1 MTSRFWRYYHTLR
14 YLRPGQLFWRIWFR
28 VYVPVPDRN
37 SAPTLRKRRGRWQPV
52 VARQPTMTGANAFVF
67 LNRAGNLHGPADWNA
82 SEPEKLWIYNLHY
95 FDDLNAAEA
104 AQRREWHRDLL
115 QRWVRE
121 NPPAHGNGWEPYPT
135 SLRIVNWIKWALAG
149 NALEPGVA
157 ASLAVQARW
166 LAVRLERHLL
176 GNHLLANAK
185 ALVFAGMYFEGKE
198 ADRWLSKGLALLD
211 RELGE
216 QILSDGGHFE
226 RSPMYHAIILEDLL
240 DLINLAGSAQNGLTQ
255 HRVPGWRR
263 TAARMLEWL
272 RLMCHPDGKIAF
284 FNDAAFGIAPE
295 YDALYAYAQRL
306 GVNPELSENIAAVRL
321 PGGGRL
327 TDLASSGYVRV
338 ELSGSVAILDLAK
351 VGPDYLPG
359 HAHAD
364 TLSFELSYTNQRII
378 VNSGCST
385 YALGP
390 ERLRQR
396 GTPAHNTVAIDGRDS
411 SEVWGAF
418 RVARRARPFGRDTRV
433 TEDGAE
439 ICCAHDGYRRLPGKP
454 VHRRLWRFGPR
465 GVTIRDEID
474 GLSANAVAHYHFH
487 PSVAINLKGKAAVVQ
502 QRDAVIARV
511 DVKQGSPELVES
523 SYHPEFGVDIPS
535 RCLQVGLQ
543 NQTSEIHILWALD
556 AHPVS
561 DR

>member
-1 MTSRFWRYYHTLR
+1 
-14 YLRPGQLFWRIWFR
+14 
-28 VYVPVPDRN
+28 
-37 SAPTLRKRRGRWQPV
+37 
-52 VARQPTMTGANAFVF
+52 MTGADAFIF
-67 LNRAGNLHGPADWNA
+67 LNRAGNLEGPADWNA
-82 SEPEKLWIYNLHY
+82 PEHEKLWLYNLHY

-135 SLRIVNWIKWALAG
+135 SLRVVNWIKWALTG
-149 NALEPGVA
+149 NALEPGVTE
-157 ASLAVQARW
+157 SLAIQVGW
-166 LAVRLERHLL
+166 LARRLERHLL
-176 GNHLLANAK
+176 GNHILANAK
-185 ALVFAGMYFEGKE
+185 ALVFAGLYFEGKE

-211 RELGE
+211 RELRE

-240 DLINLAGSAQNGLTQ
+240 DLINLAASAQNGLTQ
-255 HRVPGWRR
+255 HRVPAWRR
-263 TAARMLEWL
+263 TVARMLEWL

-284 FNDAAFGIAPE
+284 FNDAAFGVAPE
-295 YDALYAYAQRL
+295 YDALHAYAQRL
-306 GVNPELSENIAAVRL
+306 GLNPELSDTVAPVPL

-327 TDLASSGYVRV
+327 IVLDSSGYVRV
-338 ELSGSVAILDLAK
+338 ELSGSVAILDLAR

-364 TLSFELSYTNQRII
+364 TLSFELSYASQRII

-385 YALGP
+385 YALSP

-418 RVARRARPFGRDTRV
+418 RVARRARPFDKNIHV
-433 TEDGAE
+433 TESGAE
-439 ICCAHDGYRRLPGKP
+439 ISCAHDGYRCLPGKP
-454 VHRRLWRFGPR
+454 VHRRLWRFCPR
-465 GVTIRDEID
+465 GITIRDEID
-474 GLSANAVAHYHFH
+474 GPFTSAVAHYHLH
-487 PSVAINLKGKAAVVQ
+487 PDIGMAFEGNTGAL
-502 QRDAVIARV
+502 RLCDTEIARIN
-511 DVKQGSPELVES
+511 VKRGSPEPIES
-523 SYHPEFGVDIPS
+523 TYYPEFGMDMPNQS
-535 RCLQVGLQ
+535 LQIRFQGYE
-543 NQTSEIHILWALD
+543 SEIEFLWGPSAY
-556 AHPVS
+556 PVS